1 MSEEEIRIENMVR
14 EMEEKRKHD
23 EQEEIIKDKKDKI
36 LRNKFNLGTII
47 DPDEI
52 KDDDEHFY
60 SKFRGDYLDLRDF
73 LNKDTIEEKVKF
85 IINISKGRV
94 LLLREHLL
102 LIWTFNDEWRDDLS
116 EELLILNEIIY
127 NDKNNPDI

>member
-36 LRNKFNLGTII
+36 LRNKFNLGNII

-52 KDDDEHFY
+52 NDDDEHFD